1 MRTTDKRPTDG
12 PSSVAQIL
20 SRPRA
25 PALVSQPRSRPARAR
40 IRAQTFGKRQ
50 VHRAGLEASASR
62 SSSTRRAKVRRHP
75 LGLLGVEKL
84 TNTQTKKPSASELA
98 A

>member
-1 MRTTDKRPTDG
+1 MRTTDKRPTYG
-12 PSSVAQIL
+12 PRSVARML
-20 SRPRA
+20 SKHRA
-25 PALVSQPRSRPARAR
+25 PALASQPTSRPARAR

-75 LGLLGVEKL
+75 SGLLGVEML
-84 TNTQTKKPSASELA
+84 TTIQTKKPSASEMA